1 MKRRKFSPGFKAKVA
16 LEAIKGIKPIN
27 EVASI
32 YQIHPNQVSRW
43 KKQLLDFAPQIF
55 DNGRK
60 FSVEEKDHKIQEL
73 YQNLGELQFELNW
86 LKKKVGFND

>member
-43 KKQLLDFAPQIF
+43 KKQLLDFAPHIF
-55 DNGRK
+55 DKGRE
-60 FSVEEKDHKIQEL
+60 FSIEEKDHKIQEL